1 MHVINS
7 NSALFYLIFL
17 RTTHKFQL
25 AQRVKF
31 SATLMDFSQKCAKNP
46 KVLKQL
52 GEREYNE
59 SGRGSVRTGYAKLM
73 TISTNFPVGYSGS
86 VRFA

>member
-1 MHVINS
+1 MYVINS

-31 SATLMDFSQKCAKNP
+31 PATFMDFSQKCAKNP
-46 KVLKQL
+46 KVVKQL
-52 GEREYNE
+52 GDNTMR
-59 SGRGSVRTGYAKLM
+59 
-73 TISTNFPVGYSGS
+73 VGGA
-86 VRFA
+86 V

>member
-1 MHVINS
+1 MYVINS

-52 GEREYNE
+52 GER
-59 SGRGSVRTGYAKLM
+59 
-73 TISTNFPVGYSGS
+73 IQ
-86 VRFA
+86 